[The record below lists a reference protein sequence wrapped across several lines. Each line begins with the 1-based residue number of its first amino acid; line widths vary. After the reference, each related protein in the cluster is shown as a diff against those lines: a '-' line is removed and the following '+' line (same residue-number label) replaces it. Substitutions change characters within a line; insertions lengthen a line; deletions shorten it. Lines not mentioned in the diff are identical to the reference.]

1 MSIASPPNLAPKST
15 KNKVSAEVARREL
28 DARLRD
34 TRQRAVRHRQLIGLA
49 SITSAC
55 AVAFGAVAVADYF
68 WELAL
73 AGRATWAIGVVLAAL
88 MALGF
93 GWKRWIASYT
103 LSQAA
108 IDAEGQLEQ
117 LGQRL
122 RTTLDYEEPERRPA
136 AASPALVAA
145 LHSESYQVA
154 QTVEWDDVIDS
165 RPLVAAVSAAAMI
178 ACMWMA
184 ALATSS
190 EFRIAAARAFL
201 LPAEY
206 TTVTFT
212 PQSKTVRLGESVTV
226 TADVT
231 GRPIQSAQLRFRL
244 AGSQDDWTTVDL
256 LPTDAER
263 NVSVAEL
270 VRVRGT
276 EVSRLRLQESNTD
289 EESHVLLGALATEL
303 ADLTKDLEF
312 EVVAGPRALPPGSIR
327 VLQPLTL
334 EKSQAHIV
342 PPEYTGKPD
351 ETVESLDLKVLEG
364 SNVELTLELNRAAG
378 TAKLVRQNKDDRVS
392 GTALAAGQNDSP
404 AASAVP
410 LSNDIPLTIDGNFV
424 RGTLKDLRKS
434 TSFEFSAEAA
444 DGMALE
450 PIRFQ
455 IRVQLDRK
463 PQVQFI
469 EPPEELVVTPT
480 TDVPMLVEADDDLGL
495 FKVGLMYQINGG
507 PMETLIEQSAEGSI
521 ESFQLPST
529 LMLEG
534 HSLSH
539 QDAVTYFAFAEDNY
553 FGEPRRTT
561 TELRFIDIRPFK
573 LAFQL
578 LDTGGT

>member
-1 MSIASPPNLAPKST
+1 MSLASPPTLAPKT
-15 KNKVSAEVARREL
+15 PNNKVSAEVARREL

-34 TRQRAVRHRQLIGLA
+34 TRQRAVRQRQLIGAA
-49 SITSAC
+49 SIASAC
-55 AVAFGAVAVADYF
+55 AVAFGVVAVADYF
-68 WELAL
+68 WELTL
-73 AGRATWAIGVVLAAL
+73 AARATLAITVAIAAVT
-88 MALGF
+88 AIVF

-108 IDAEGQLEQ
+108 ADAEAQVER

-136 AASPALVAA
+136 AASPALLAA

-154 QTVEWDDVIDS
+154 QTVEWKDVIDR

-178 ACMWMA
+178 ACVWMA

-212 PQSKTVRLGESVTV
+212 PQSKTVRLGEAVTV

-231 GRPIQSAQLRFRL
+231 GRPIRSAQLRYR
-244 AGSQDDWTTVDL
+244 AVVSQDDWTTVDL
-256 LPTDAER
+256 APPDSE
-263 NVSVAEL
+263 ND
-270 VRVRGT
+270 
-276 EVSRLRLQESNTD
+276 EVSPA
-289 EESHVLLGALATEL
+289 LLGALSAEL
-303 ADLTKDLEF
+303 ADLTQDVEF
-312 EVVAGPRALPPGSIR
+312 EVVAGPRALPTGSIR

-351 ETVESLDLKVLEG
+351 ETVETLDLKVLEG

-378 TAKLVRQNKDDRVS
+378 TAKLVQQAETGGTNPISRRALAPVQAEQSGASAQDRENAPTGASAQRLIGLTES
-392 GTALAAGQNDSP
+392 GTEIAM
-404 AASAVP
+404 
-410 LSNDIPLTIDGNFV
+410 TIDGNLV
-424 RGTLKDLRKS
+424 RATLSDLRKS
-434 TSFEFSAEAA
+434 ESFEFSAEAS
-444 DGMALE
+444 DGIVLE

-507 PMETLIEQSAEGSI
+507 PMETLIEQFADGST
-521 ESFQLPST
+521 EQFHLPST
-529 LMLEG
+529 LMLEE

-561 TELRFIDIRPFK
+561 TPLRFIDIRPFK

>member
-1 MSIASPPNLAPKST
+1 MSIALPPTQAPKST
-15 KNKVSAEVARREL
+15 KNKVSAEVARHEL
-28 DARLRD
+28 DSRLRD
-34 TRQRAVRHRQLIGLA
+34 TRQRAVRQRQLIGAA
-49 SITSAC
+49 SVASAC
-55 AVAFGAVAVADYF
+55 AAATGAAAVADYF
-68 WELAL
+68 GELSFGL
-73 AGRATWAIGVVLAAL
+73 RATWAMGVVVLAVTAIVL
-88 MALGF
+88 

-108 IDAEGQLEQ
+108 VDAEAQLEQ

-154 QTVEWDDVIDS
+154 QTVEWDEVINT
-165 RPLVAAVSAAAMI
+165 RPLVAAIGMAAMI

-206 TTVTFT
+206 TTVTFA
-212 PQSKTVRLGESVTV
+212 PESKTVRQGESVMV
-226 TADVT
+226 TAEIS
-231 GRPIQSAQLRFRL
+231 GRPAKSAELRYR
-244 AGSQDDWTTVDL
+244 ATNSQDGWTTVDL
-256 LPTDAER
+256 VPPDADE
-263 NVSVAEL
+263 N
-270 VRVRGT
+270 T
-276 EVSRLRLQESNTD
+276 EAPSP
-289 EESHVLLGALATEL
+289 LLGALTAEL
-303 ADLTKDLEF
+303 ADLQNDLEF
-312 EVVAGPRALPPGSIR
+312 EVVAGPRPLSPGSIR
-327 VLQPLTL
+327 VLQPLKL
-334 EKSQAHIV
+334 EKSHAHIV
-342 PPEYTGKPD
+342 PPEYTRKPD
-351 ETVESLDLKVLEG
+351 ATVETLDLKVLEG

-378 TAKLVRQNKDDRVS
+378 TAKLVQQDNNNRVS
-392 GTALAAGQNDSP
+392 GTALDAGQTDSP

-410 LSNDIPLTIDGNFV
+410 LTIDGNLI
-424 RGTLKDLRKS
+424 RGNLPDLRKS
-434 TSFEFSAEAA
+434 ASFEFTAEAA
-444 DGMALE
+444 DGIVLE
-450 PIRFQ
+450 PIQFQ

-495 FKVGLMYQINGG
+495 FKVGLMYQINSG
-507 PMETLIEQSAEGSI
+507 PMETLIEQSADGSI
-521 ESFQLPST
+521 ETFRLPST

-534 HSLSH
+534 HSLGH
-539 QDAVTYFAFAEDNY
+539 QDAVTYFAFAEDHY

-561 TELRFIDIRPFK
+561 TPLRFIDIRPFK
-573 LAFQL
+573 LTFQL